1 MLSRKK
7 LKIGAL
13 TTMKAA
19 AFITCR
25 MPQNIKFDLLSFS
38 VTVFGKDLLF

>member
-1 MLSRKK
+1 MK
-7 LKIGAL
+7 LKIRTL

-25 MPQNIKFDLLSFS
+25 MPQNIKFDLLRSS
-38 VTVFGKDLLF
+38 LTVFGKDL